1 MELSLQRQLQHIAL
15 IVGQDST
22 AASECCHVFNATS
35 PDTIWIRC
43 CNMVFSKSTSLKV
56 CPKLDEVQHAGM
68 PACMSAC
75 MTACMCLASWPL
87 QAKCTG

>member
-22 AASECCHVFNATS
+22 AASKCCHVFNATS
-35 PDTIWIRC
+35 PDIIWIRC

-56 CPKLDEVQHAGM
+56 CPKLDEVQHA
-68 PACMSAC
+68 CMHECVHDSMHVSRVMA
-75 MTACMCLASWPL
+75 ASSQVYWI
-87 QAKCTG
+87 G